1 MLSIAQ
7 SFWSNCK
14 NLSEILLLRHN
25 STVIKLF
32 WIELERSQEVAMS
45 LEEKSKQA
53 ERERNELT
61 EAQKRAEEAR
71 YRAEQAANLEKEERE
86 RKVRLFTILLSIHYR
101 C

>member
-1 MLSIAQ
+1 
-7 SFWSNCK
+7 
-14 NLSEILLLRHN
+14 
-25 STVIKLF
+25 
-32 WIELERSQEVAMS
+32 MS

-71 YRAEQAANLEKEERE
+71 YRAEQAAHLEKEERE
-86 RKVRLFTILLSIHYR
+86 RKVRLFTILLSIHCR